1 MSEDER
7 QGDFEEGLKNFSMEY
22 EESLRR
28 TLNELRQYVQEQF
41 ERYEQKIQELQ
52 SELDDRESKL
62 IAMQWK
68 HDIEQKEMMDKLK
81 QQRE

>member
-1 MSEDER
+1 MSEEER
-7 QGDFEEGLKNFSMEY
+7 QGNFEEGLKRFSTEY

-28 TLNELRQYVQEQF
+28 ALNGFRQFVQEQF
-41 ERYEQKIQELQ
+41 EQYEQKIQELQ
-52 SELDDRESKL
+52 SQLDDRENKL

-81 QQRE
+81 QRRD